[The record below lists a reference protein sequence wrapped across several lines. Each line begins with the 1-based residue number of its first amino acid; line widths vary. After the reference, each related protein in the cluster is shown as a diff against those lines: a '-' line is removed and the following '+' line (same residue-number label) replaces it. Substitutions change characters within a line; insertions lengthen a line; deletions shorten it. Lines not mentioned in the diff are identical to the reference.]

1 MFHPDQ
7 IENAVD
13 SWLARVRITR
23 DRIAGNKQ
31 RHFRQFGTTCSFLDR
46 LLFRHRGAASAA
58 NIVKEAGADF
68 IKTGTGW
75 APWGPSIRQIK
86 LIRETVGPDFGVK
99 ASGMEVE
106 GSIYNFMAYVEAGAT
121 RFGLI
126 SAVRIIENFKIL
138 KNDVAK

>member
-1 MFHPDQ
+1 MKKD
-7 IENAVD
+7 IEIKFMVEISYLED
-13 SWLARVRITR
+13 KELVT
-23 DRIAGNKQ
+23 
-31 RHFRQFGTTCSFLDR
+31 
-46 LLFRHRGAASAA
+46 AAK
-58 NIVKEAGADF
+58 IVKESGADF

-106 GSIYNFMAYVEAGAT
+106 GDIYNFMAYVEAGAS

-126 SAVRIIENFKIL
+126 SAVRILDNFKIL
-138 KNDVAK
+138 KNNLLK